1 MNLIDETLE
10 PHGGVS
16 RNNLDEIFHIDD
28 EYTNEEDF
36 QIDTRFKM
44 SPYYD
49 HTNISNFCNNN
60 KENLNIMSFNSE
72 SIFSKVEQ
80 IRILTTTLQTQHN
93 FTLHVISI
101 QEAWLTE
108 GRPLNEIEIDN
119 YEMLYEYNKI
129 GGQKGGIVV
138 YVHESLKGSK
148 EYSFNNSPTKAWEG
162 LTITV
167 DGPQLKKPLKVHTV
181 YRPPRDTHETFI
193 KEFEPYIEKVKSDH
207 HDTII
212 MGDFNYNLLEA
223 PNNDSCQEYLD
234 TMMTHELLPRIT
246 LPTKINRKS
255 CTLIDHIFTRI
266 KNEKITSNAC
276 IYVSKISDHLPV
288 FISLQHES
296 SRWKNCPKYRYF
308 RDTSTENYKKYLKN
322 VADKIEKTYFD
333 TSLSSNP
340 NDSYDRLEE
349 ILTVTY
355 NETFPF
361 KKVKITKYST
371 KHSPW
376 ITQGLLNSIRKRD
389 ILYRRLIKTKSTSP
403 SYEKKENDLKAHST
417 ILKKLLRK
425 TKRDYYTNEFTKFAT
440 DCKNTWKLINEIA
453 GRKSKKAELPSYF
466 KKKIVSNNQIE
477 IEEIHSEQSI
487 ADEFNKYFVNV
498 GADLSASIKYN
509 GKNTVNYYLNA
520 NITSKFKF
528 ELVNDKQ
535 ILELIGSLEPK
546 TSSGYDKISSK
557 LLIQLSPTIHTILRV
572 IINQSLITG
581 IFPQKLK

>member
-1 MNLIDETLE
+1 
-10 PHGGVS
+10 
-16 RNNLDEIFHIDD
+16 
-28 EYTNEEDF
+28 
-36 QIDTRFKM
+36 M

-148 EYSFNNSPTKAWEG
+148 EYFFNNSPTKAWEG
-162 LTITV
+162 LTVTV
-167 DGPQLKKPLKVHTV
+167 DGPQLKKPLKIHTV
-181 YRPPRDTHETFI
+181 YRPPRDTHATFM
-193 KEFEPYIEKVKSDH
+193 KEFEPYMEKVKSDH

-288 FISLQHES
+288 FISLQQET

-308 RDTSTENYKKYLKN
+308 RDTSTENYKKYLKMLQI
-322 VADKIEKTYFD
+322 KLKKH
-333 TSLSSNP
+333 
-340 NDSYDRLEE
+340 
-349 ILTVTY
+349 ILTHHY
-355 NETFPF
+355 HP
-361 KKVKITKYST
+361 
-371 KHSPW
+371 
-376 ITQGLLNSIRKRD
+376 
-389 ILYRRLIKTKSTSP
+389 ILMIHMT
-403 SYEKKENDLKAHST
+403 D
-417 ILKKLLRK
+417 LRK
-425 TKRDYYTNEFTKFAT
+425 F
-440 DCKNTWKLINEIA
+440 
-453 GRKSKKAELPSYF
+453 
-466 KKKIVSNNQIE
+466 
-477 IEEIHSEQSI
+477 
-487 ADEFNKYFVNV
+487 
-498 GADLSASIKYN
+498 
-509 GKNTVNYYLNA
+509 
-520 NITSKFKF
+520 
-528 ELVNDKQ
+528 
-535 ILELIGSLEPK
+535 
-546 TSSGYDKISSK
+546 
-557 LLIQLSPTIHTILRV
+557 
-572 IINQSLITG
+572 
-581 IFPQKLK
+581 